1 MHSDASLY
9 LLEKRPRSE
18 RDPLHAHELTSRRRP
33 LAPWDTLPPVD
44 EPLPPDTVAVVTGD
58 QLSTR
63 LADEIVILGLRDSV
77 YYGLSDVG
85 ARIWDL
91 LQTRRTLGE
100 IVSVLVEEYD
110 VSREEAAAGL
120 DRLVRELE
128 TRGLVAIT
136 LPDHA

>member
-1 MHSDASLY
+1 MGYTA
-9 LLEKRPRSE
+9 
-18 RDPLHAHELTSRRRP
+18 A
-33 LAPWDTLPPVD
+33 VN
-44 EPLPPDTVAVVTGD
+44 EPLPPDAIAVVTDD

-91 LQTRRTLGE
+91 VQTRRTLGE
-100 IVSVLVEEYD
+100 IVSVLIEEYD

-120 DRLVRELE
+120 DRLIRELE

>member
-1 MHSDASLY
+1 MS
-9 LLEKRPRSE
+9 LLEKRPHSE
-18 RDPLHAHELTSRRRP
+18 GRPVPAHELTSHRSQPGCAVRYT
-33 LAPWDTLPPVD
+33 AAVS
-44 EPLPPDTVAVVTGD
+44 EPLPPDAVAVVTDD

-91 LQTRRTLGE
+91 IQTRRTLGD
-100 IVSVLVEEYD
+100 IVGVLLEEYD
-110 VSREEAAAGL
+110 VSRDEAAAGL
-120 DRLVRELE
+120 DQLIKELE

>member
-1 MHSDASLY
+1 
-9 LLEKRPRSE
+9 
-18 RDPLHAHELTSRRRP
+18 
-33 LAPWDTLPPVD
+33 VN
-44 EPLPPDTVAVVTGD
+44 EPLPPDAVAVVTDD

-91 LQTRRTLGE
+91 VQTRRTLGE
-100 IVSVLVEEYD
+100 ILSVLVEEYD

-120 DRLVRELE
+120 DRLIRELE
-128 TRGLVAIT
+128 TRGRVAIT

>member
-1 MHSDASLY
+1 
-9 LLEKRPRSE
+9 
-18 RDPLHAHELTSRRRP
+18 
-33 LAPWDTLPPVD
+33 VNQ
-44 EPLPPDTVAVVTGD
+44 PLPADTVAVVTGD

-91 LQTRRTLGE
+91 IQTRRTLGE
-100 IVSVLVEEYD
+100 IVGVLVGEYD
-110 VSREEAAAGL
+110 VSREEAAAGVDHL
-120 DRLVRELE
+120 IKELE
-128 TRGLVAIT
+128 ARGLVAIT

>member
-1 MHSDASLY
+1 VRYTA
-9 LLEKRPRSE
+9 
-18 RDPLHAHELTSRRRP
+18 
-33 LAPWDTLPPVD
+33 
-44 EPLPPDTVAVVTGD
+44 AVVGALPSNAAVVVTAE

-63 LADEIVILGLRDSV
+63 LGDEIVILGLRDSV

-91 LQTRRTLGE
+91 IQTPRTLIE
-100 IVSVLVEEYD
+100 ILNSLVAEYD
-110 VSREEAAAGL
+110 VTAEDAAAGL
-120 DRLVRELE
+120 DRLLRELE

>member
-1 MHSDASLY
+1 MGYTAAVS
-9 LLEKRPRSE
+9 
-18 RDPLHAHELTSRRRP
+18 
-33 LAPWDTLPPVD
+33 
-44 EPLPPDTVAVVTGD
+44 EPLPPDTSAVVSGD

-91 LQTRRTLGE
+91 VQTRRTLGE
-100 IVSVLVEEYD
+100 IVGVLIEEYD
-110 VSREEAAAGL
+110 VSCEEAAAGL
-120 DRLVRELE
+120 DRLIRELE

>member
-1 MHSDASLY
+1 M
-9 LLEKRPRSE
+9 SE
-18 RDPLHAHELTSRRRP
+18 Q
-33 LAPWDTLPPVD
+33 
-44 EPLPPDTVAVVTGD
+44 LPPDAVAVVTDD

-91 LQTRRTLGE
+91 VQTRRTLGE

-110 VSREEAAAGL
+110 VSREEAAAGVG
-120 DRLVRELE
+120 RLIRELE

>member
-1 MHSDASLY
+1 MRYTA
-9 LLEKRPRSE
+9 
-18 RDPLHAHELTSRRRP
+18 A
-33 LAPWDTLPPVD
+33 VG
-44 EPLPPDTVAVVTGD
+44 EPLPPDAVAVVTD
-58 QLSTR
+58 NQLSTR

-91 LQTRRTLGE
+91 IQTRRTLGE
-100 IVSVLVEEYD
+100 IVGVLLEEYD

-120 DRLVRELE
+120 DRLIRELE